1 MMSQEW
7 LSWCARCKGDDSEP
21 HLKYTVAIEMP
32 STIFCIKPAGTPG
45 KCCIQQY

>member
-7 LSWCARCKGDDSEP
+7 LSWGARCKGNDSEP